1 MAVSIAI
8 FGLLVATATFLS
20 ICLFL
25 GKDLDMAP
33 VISILTCLAVAATFA
48 YIWLFLEGSPAWRY

>member
-8 FGLLVATATFLS
+8 FGLLVAIATFLS

-33 VISILTCLAVAATFA
+33 LISILTCLAVAATFA
-48 YIWLFLEGSPAWRY
+48 YICLFVEGSPAWRY

>member
-8 FGLLVATATFLS
+8 FGLLVVSATFLS

-33 VISILTCLAVAATFA
+33 LISILTCLAVAVIFV
-48 YIWLFLEGSPAWRY
+48 YMRLFFEGSPAWRY

>member
-8 FGLLVATATFLS
+8 FGLLVVTATFLS
-20 ICLFL
+20 ICLFF

-33 VISILTCLAVAATFA
+33 LVSILTCLAVAVTFV
-48 YIWLFLEGSPAWRY
+48 YIWLLFEGSPAWRY